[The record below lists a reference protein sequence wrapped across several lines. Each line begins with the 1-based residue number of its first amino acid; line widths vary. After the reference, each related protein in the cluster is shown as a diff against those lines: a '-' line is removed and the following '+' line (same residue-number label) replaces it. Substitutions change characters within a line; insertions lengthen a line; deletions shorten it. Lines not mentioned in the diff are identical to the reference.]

1 MEFEAMKSKYEKSRK
16 IVNFPNI
23 EITNLRTLRTAFKR
37 YRSMYIEENDE
48 KSVPP
53 LTVATKMNEVMT
65 IVKIND
71 RLAAYNLDKGIYE
84 TRADFFHN
92 VIFWLEPSFSEAKS
106 NQVIFHLKNMAKS
119 VNLTANRYLVPI
131 KNGIYNKKTKQLEPF
146 SNRYVFT
153 STIETEFNPDIQ
165 SPKIDGWNVDDW
177 LLDLMSGDESLVD
190 LLWQVISAA
199 LNGNYSY
206 RKSIW
211 FVGEGNDG
219 KGTLQQLISNLVG
232 LQNVASLKINQFSER
247 FTLSTIEGKTVIIGD
262 DVQAG
267 LYIDD
272 SSNFNSVV
280 TGEPVFIEEKGKQP
294 YVSFFKKTVIQS
306 TNGLPKVRNKTNG
319 TYRRFLIIPFK
330 KTFSPKEDNW
340 AIKDD
345 YIFRDEVLQYVLKKA
360 ISLNFD
366 RFSEPQA
373 TQDMLREFKEKNNSI
388 IEFVNEWFPQFKSN
402 ILPVRFIWWLYQE
415 WCKDSGYK
423 SMAKRQFE
431 LEISKHIPEKWKKK
445 KIRPKND
452 FLATTDTPNHYIGF
466 HWDNEDKEKP
476 IWCWCSNCSKTVP

>member
-1 MEFEAMKSKYEKSRK
+1 MEFEAMEAEYNESKK
-16 IVNFPNI
+16 IVSFPTN
-23 EITNLRTLRTAFKR
+23 EITSLRDLRNNFKR
-37 YRSMYIEENDE
+37 FREFYLEENDKV

-53 LTVATKMNEVMT
+53 LVVATKMQEHMT

-71 RLAAYNLDKGIYE
+71 RLAVYNIDKGIYE

-106 NQVIFHLKNMAKS
+106 NQVIFHLKNMAKEVES
-119 VNLTANRYLVPI
+119 TASRDLVPV
-131 KNGIYNKKTKQLEPF
+131 KNGIYNKKAKKLEPF

-153 STIETEFNPDIQ
+153 STIETEYIEEIEAPNIN
-165 SPKIDGWNVDDW
+165 GWNVDDW
-177 LLDLMSGDESLVD
+177 LLDLMSGDEELVK
-190 LLWQVISAA
+190 LLWQVISAS

-247 FTLSTIEGKTVIIGD
+247 FTLSMIEGKTVIIGD

-280 TGEPVFIEEKGKQP
+280 TGEPVFVEEKGKQP
-294 YVSFFKKTVIQS
+294 YVSFYKKTVIQS

-319 TYRRFLIIPFK
+319 TYRRFLIIPFR
-330 KTFSPKEDNW
+330 KTFSAKDDNW

-345 YIFRDEVLQYVLKKA
+345 YIFREEVLQYVLKKA
-360 ISLNFD
+360 IELNFE
-366 RFSEPQA
+366 RFDEPQA
-373 TQDMLREFKEKNNSI
+373 TKVMMQEFKEKNNSI
-388 IEFVNEWFPQFKSN
+388 IEFVNEWFPQFKSSV
-402 ILPVRFIWWLYQE
+402 LPVRFLWWLYQE
-415 WCKDSGYK
+415 WCRDSGYTAL
-423 SMAKRQFE
+423 AKRQFDND
-431 LEISKHIPEKWKKK
+431 LSKNIPDNWQKK
-445 KIRPKND
+445 KIRPKDEFLPTND
-452 FLATTDTPNHYIGF
+452 VPNYYIGF
-466 HWDNEDKEKP
+466 RWDSEDKEKP
-476 IWCWCSNCSKTVP
+476 IWCWETVPTVP